1 VQLLGAGCRAFP
13 RDVALDVAAAPP
25 GEGGWG
31 SRFQRRRSRRD
42 NQPRRGEG
50 DGEGLAASPGKGRG
64 LRSSGEAQND
74 NQPRR
79 QVRGGS
85 AEAPGGGEAAGG
97 DGGGAATTGGGEAGK
112 GGEVE
117 EGQWKAT
124 MGVRRVGSCCALVTP
139 RRMRARGSGGE
150 GGGEH
155 DRISFGAIELGGG
168 EKIKQNR

>member
-1 VQLLGAGCRAFP
+1 MAGR
-13 RDVALDVAAAPP
+13 AAA
-25 GEGGWG
+25 
-31 SRFQRRRSRRD
+31 
-42 NQPRRGEG
+42 
-50 DGEGLAASPGKGRG
+50 
-64 LRSSGEAQND
+64 
-74 NQPRR
+74 
-79 QVRGGS
+79 
-85 AEAPGGGEAAGG
+85 AAG
-97 DGGGAATTGGGEAGK
+97 GGGAAATWGGEAGK